1 MHVPTHRRG
10 WRLTTPP
17 IGGHV
22 LAASHT
28 PRTLRLMRRGY
39 RIITRALRAQRKE
52 TP

>member
-10 WRLTTPP
+10 WRLTAPP

-22 LAASHT
+22 LATSHT
-28 PRTLRLMRRGY
+28 PRTLRLTLRGY